1 MTSAPIV
8 TLFPLLVPPRHP
20 RLEALGEAHRVLA
33 RVPDPVP
40 AVPAIGVRTEPLS
53 DENGVFEAGAAHLGA
68 RVADAKLFP
77 GLTLLH
83 EVGHALDYCVL
94 GAEQGWA
101 SEGANRTPAQAGA
114 WTAFDT
120 AVQESTTWQR
130 LQAARR
136 EDLDTELLAAYLLKP
151 KEIFARAFAQYAVS
165 GAPESPLNMDITRLA
180 GRRPPQQWPEDDF
193 AMLNHAL
200 QRVLRAYGGVT

>member
-1 MTSAPIV
+1 MTPVSIV
-8 TLFPLLVPPRHP
+8 TLFPLLVPPRHLLLAEL
-20 RLEALGEAHRVLA
+20 REAHRVLA
-33 RVPDPVP
+33 CVPD
-40 AVPAIGVRTEPLS
+40 AVPEVAAIGVRTEPLT

-101 SEGANRTPAQAGA
+101 SEGANRTPAQTGA
-114 WTAFDT
+114 WTAFET
-120 AVQESTTWQR
+120 AVRQSTTWQL

-136 EDLDTELLAAYLLKP
+136 EDLDTEILAAYLLKP
-151 KEIFARAFAQYAVS
+151 KEVFARAFAQYAVS
-165 GAPESPLNMDITRLA
+165 CALESPLNMDITRLA

-200 QRVLRAYGGVT
+200 QRVLQAYGGVT

>member
-68 RVADAKLFP
+68 RVADAGLFQF
-77 GLTLLH
+77 
-83 EVGHALDYCVL
+83 VSICFSD
-94 GAEQGWA
+94 
-101 SEGANRTPAQAGA
+101 
-114 WTAFDT
+114 TAF
-120 AVQESTTWQR
+120 VEVVFLICSC
-130 LQAARR
+130 
-136 EDLDTELLAAYLLKP
+136 
-151 KEIFARAFAQYAVS
+151 
-165 GAPESPLNMDITRLA
+165 N
-180 GRRPPQQWPEDDF
+180 
-193 AMLNHAL
+193 
-200 QRVLRAYGGVT
+200 